1 MSKGNMRLP
10 YQKVGANIGIYMIG
24 DFVSSNTNFISYL
37 KIQTLTNYMKFMLY
51 CSVLFKNGCVQFYY

>member
-24 DFVSSNTNFISYL
+24 DFVSSNTNFISHL
-37 KIQTLTNYMKFMLY
+37 KIQTLMKYVKIMLY
-51 CSVLFKNGCVQFYY
+51 HRVFFRKVCVQFG

>member
-37 KIQTLTNYMKFMLY
+37 KIQTLMKYVKIMLY
-51 CSVLFKNGCVQFYY
+51 HRVFFRKVCVQFG